1 MMAGNITY
9 NVVALEHRQLGSTVG
24 YCDPVY
30 AETGVLT
37 KESDVYSLGV
47 VLFEANKESL
57 VLPRTVDSSHLKA
70 ICLPHLMDAKVVRLV
85 YTHSG
90 LGLLALDSSGVHK
103 LWKWQRSERN
113 PSGKSTA
120 SIAPELWQP
129 SYGALMSN
137 DINDSKPAEESAA
150 CIALS
155 KNDSYLI
162 SASGGKV
169 SLFNMMTFKVMTTF
183 MAAPPAA
190 TYLAFHPQDNN
201 IIAIGMEDSTIQVYN
216 VRIDEVKITLRGHQ
230 KHITGLA
237 FSKTSLVSSGAD
249 AQASV
254 GWCTPTCVSGITKV
268 GRRRNQEAY
277 SRHLVI
283 LPLWLE
289 KPKFNSIMINV
300 ISWLSMKWSP
310 RESLAGGISSARYSC
325 DGLLI
330 FTGFLDGA
338 VGVFDGDTL
347 SLQRRIAPSDYLSAT
362 ISSNNSSVYPV
373 VIAAHP
379 AYPNQFALGTNDGYI
394 HVIEIPY
401 QSQKSDRGKVGIDIW

>member
-1 MMAGNITY
+1 MLEI
-9 NVVALEHRQLGSTVG
+9 ALEYQV
-24 YCDPVY
+24 
-30 AETGVLT
+30 
-37 KESDVYSLGV
+37 
-47 VLFEANKESL
+47 NKESL

-70 ICLPHLMDAKVVRLV
+70 IRLPHLMDAKKVVRLT

-129 SYGALMSN
+129 SYGVQMSN
-137 DINDSKPAEESAA
+137 DINDSKPAEESAG

-183 MAAPPAA
+183 MPPPPAA

-249 AQASV
+249 AQLCIWDNKSWEKMKSRSIQSPPGHPSSLV
-254 GWCTPTCVSGITKV
+254 GETEVQFHNDQC
-268 GRRRNQEAY
+268 
-277 SRHLVI
+277 HFLVVHESQI
-283 LPLWLE
+283 AIYDYQLE
-289 KPKFNSIMINV
+289 CLRWWF
-300 ISWLSMKWSP
+300 P

-325 DGLLI
+325 DGLHI

-338 VGVFDGDTL
+338 VGVFDADTL
-347 SLQRRIAPSDYLSAT
+347 SLQRGIAPSDYLSTT

-401 QSQKSDRGKVGIDIW
+401 QNQKSDRGKDRVESVLKDDFESLSIKNI